1 MSCSSKSYPARAS
14 RSSTH
19 PAGSCSSTGKSPA
32 PRSRRAEEND
42 PMRLRTA
49 VIGMIALAVLA
60 GCGGDTASGPYG
72 GGGGGGGGG
81 YGGGGG
87 GGGGGGPVGCVT
99 VGNNGQIVFIS
110 AHNSTANPA
119 VDTVAVGGTV
129 TWTWTNNL
137 GVSHSVQSQ
146 GSTAFASSPI
156 MSGNGQT
163 YAVTFSTPGTYQYDC
178 AVHGTA
184 MTGTIVVR

>member
-1 MSCSSKSYPARAS
+1 
-14 RSSTH
+14 
-19 PAGSCSSTGKSPA
+19 
-32 PRSRRAEEND
+32 
-42 PMRLRTA
+42 MRLRTA
-49 VIGMIALAVLA
+49 VIGMIALASLA
-60 GCGGDTASGPYG
+60 GCGGYTASGPYG

-87 GGGGGGPVGCVT
+87 GGGGGSGPVGSVT

-119 VDTVAVGGTV
+119 VDTVAVGATV
-129 TWTWTNNL
+129 TWTWTNNQ

-156 MSGNGQT
+156 MGGNGQT